1 MIALSPLL
9 ICAILL
15 TPSTA
20 PIATRRVSLRRMFRI
35 RSAAAEV
42 SSCLE
47 TTASISDSITPTSLG
62 MSSASSPNQE
72 VASGIRSSTLATM
85 PEEDNTRMSR
95 SAAPD
100 ESRSILKNHG
110 VSPSSSLR
118 RLKLKRARSGSV
130 PSAIQR
136 IKTGKS
142 VR

>member
-1 MIALSPLL
+1 M
-9 ICAILL
+9 
-15 TPSTA
+15 
-20 PIATRRVSLRRMFRI
+20 ATRKVSLLRMFLI
-35 RSAAAEV
+35 RSAAVAV

-62 MSSASSPNQE
+62 RSSESSPNQE
-72 VASGIRSSTLATM
+72 VASGIRSRTLATM
-85 PEEDNTRMSR
+85 PEEDSTLISL

-100 ESRSILKNHG
+100 ESRSIRKNHG

-136 IKTGKS
+136 IKTGKR